1 MDAYASVRIIMW
13 DEKKIRIIDIAGEL
27 GVSTATV
34 SNVIHGKTKKISEAT
49 VKRVQE
55 KLVERGY
62 IPNMAATLLAQN
74 NSRIVGVVVNNHPKY
89 EGHVLEDPYISSAVN
104 ALSEELENHG
114 YFFMLKK
121 TSEIMEIIPFASM
134 WNMDGMVILG
144 FCEDEYQKLRDH
156 IRIPF
161 VVYDG
166 FFHNDR
172 NICNLMLDDFDG
184 GRQVGEF
191 FKESNRKKV
200 LFIADNQRKPDLDRY
215 DGLCSGYNRRVDFVK
230 IPMNKWERQ
239 LYYKNMVQR
248 FKDYD
253 SVFAASDY
261 YAVEIMYFLIHAG
274 FRVPENVWIVG
285 YDDTELC
292 RNVMPQLS
300 SVRQDVILRARKAVG
315 YLDRMK
321 TDRSYSVT
329 DKIPVQFIPRMSCGR
344 DA

>member
-1 MDAYASVRIIMW
+1 MNMW
-13 DEKKIRIIDIAGEL
+13 DEKKIRIIDIADEL

-34 SNVIHGKTKKISEAT
+34 PNVIHGKTKKISDAT
-49 VKRVQE
+49 VRRVQE

-62 IPNMAATLLAQN
+62 IPNIAATLLSQN

-104 ALSEELENHG
+104 ALSDALESHG

-121 TSEIMEIIPFASM
+121 TSDIMDIVPFASM
-134 WNMDGMVILG
+134 WNMDGMVIMG
-144 FCEDEYQKLRDH
+144 FCEDEYQKLRDR

-166 FFHNDR
+166 FFQNDR
-172 NICNLMLDDFDG
+172 NICNLMLDDYDG
-184 GRQVGEF
+184 GRQVGAF
-191 FKESNRKKV
+191 FRENGREKI
-200 LFIADNQRKPDLDRY
+200 LFIADNRLKPDFDRY
-215 DGLCSGYNRRVDFVK
+215 EGLCSGYGRKVDFLEV
-230 IPMNKWERQ
+230 PMSKKERQ
-239 LYYKNMVQR
+239 AHYRNILPVFRN
-248 FKDYD
+248 YD

-274 FRVPENVWIVG
+274 VRVPEDIWVVG
-285 YDDTELC
+285 FDDMELC

-300 SVRQDVILRARKAVG
+300 SVRQDVFLRAEKAVE

-321 TDRSYSVT
+321 TDKSYSVT
-329 DKIPVQFIPRMSCGR
+329 DRIPVQFVPRMSCGR
-344 DA
+344 RSY